1 MDEERH
7 VVSFE
12 CSCSTDI
19 AADQQNT
26 YSHQQHRCLRH
37 AYCQLPKLAISVQK
51 NFRIGKFLG
60 YNNNVG
66 YSSNNTGF

>member
-12 CSCSTDI
+12 STCSTDI

-26 YSHQQHRCLRH
+26 YNSHQ
-37 AYCQLPKLAISVQK
+37 
-51 NFRIGKFLG
+51 
-60 YNNNVG
+60 
-66 YSSNNTGF
+66 